1 MTKTSISRRDFLQK
15 SLVGTAG
22 LFTFPVISG
31 FKYSPNDTIR
41 LGFIGL
47 GQQAMNLMRSFKE
60 MKGVKIVAGA
70 DVYGIKRKRFEH
82 HLRKYYYEKGE
93 NVDITTYQHYK
104 DLLARKDIDAVVN
117 ATPDH
122 WHALTIIDACNA
134 GKDIYQEKPLTYTI
148 KEGKKVIH
156 AVRKNNRVLA
166 VGCQQR
172 SDKNFG
178 HAVKMVR
185 KGAIGKL
192 KKINAYVGNFPEP
205 YDLPI
210 EPLPSDLNWELWLGP
225 SPYVHYNHRLNP
237 PVSIDPPKN
246 ETYWA
251 EWRYFKETGG
261 GHITDMGAHH
271 FDIGQ
276 WALGKGGPV
285 KIIPPGYQ
293 DTRHLTYV
301 YDNGVEMSNEPW
313 NEEKTGGL
321 KFWGS
326 DGWIEVGRGYYK
338 ASDDD
343 LLPSQEEQTGRGMPY
358 ETGASHME
366 NFIHAVRNRI
376 DPVAPVETG
385 HRTCTTCIL
394 GLIAN
399 ELGRPV
405 EWDPNTQY
413 FVDDSEAEKYYHREY
428 RDGYR
433 L

>member
-1 MTKTSISRRDFLQK
+1 MGNSISRRDFLQK
-15 SLVGTAG
+15 SLAGTAG
-22 LFTFPVISG
+22 LFAFPMTGS
-31 FKYSPNDTIR
+31 FKFSPNDTIR

-82 HLRKYYYEKGE
+82 HLRKYYYEQGM
-93 NVDITTYQHYK
+93 NTDITTYEHYK

-122 WHALTIIDACNA
+122 WHALITIDACNA

-148 KEGKKVIH
+148 KEGEKVVH
-156 AVRKNNRVLA
+156 AVRRNNRVLA
-166 VGCQQR
+166 VGSQQR
-172 SDKNFG
+172 SDINFR
-178 HAVKMVR
+178 HAVRMVR
-185 KGAIGKL
+185 KGSIGKL
-192 KKINAYVGNFPEP
+192 KKINAYAGDFPDP

-210 EPLPSDLNWELWLGP
+210 EPIPSDLNWELWLGP
-225 SPYVHYNHRLNP
+225 NPYVHYNHRLAP

-246 ETYWA
+246 ETFWA

-261 GHITDMGAHH
+261 GFITDWGAHN

-285 KIIPPGYQ
+285 KIIPPGYNGAQ
-293 DTRHLTYV
+293 YLTYV
-301 YDNGVEMSNEPW
+301 YDNGVEMTNEPW
-313 NEEKTGGL
+313 NEDNTRGI

-326 DGWIEVGRGYYK
+326 DGWIEVARGYYN
-338 ASDDD
+338 ASDNE
-343 LLPSQEEQTGRGMPY
+343 LLPSKEREKEGDLPY
-358 ETGASHME
+358 ETGASHLE
-366 NFIHAVRNRI
+366 NFINAMRSRK
-376 DPVAPVETG
+376 DPVVPVETG
-385 HRTCTTCIL
+385 HRTCTTCVL

-405 EWDPNTQY
+405 QWDPSAMY
-413 FVDDSEAEKYYHREY
+413 FKNDPEAEKYYHRDY